1 MKQTRFLMG
10 MPVIVEVVDPHVTE
24 RIFDEVYGYFGY
36 VDRKFSTYKDDSE
49 ITRINR
55 GELAIEDASDDMRGI
70 FALAEQTRLESD
82 GYFDIRHNDRF
93 DPSGIVKGWAI
104 LNAAKILEQAR
115 CENYYI
121 YAGGDI
127 QTSGKN
133 EKGQDWS
140 VGIQNPF
147 NQAEIVKVLSISR
160 GGIATSG
167 TYARGE
173 HIYNPKL
180 DGDPIQ
186 NIVSLTVVG
195 PNIYEAD
202 RFATAA
208 FAMDSAGIQ
217 FIEELDGFEGY
228 MIDREGTASYTSGF
242 EGYVAHA

>member
-1 MKQTRFLMG
+1 MG
-10 MPVIVEVVDPHVTE
+10 MPVILEVIDPGVTE

-36 VDRKFSTYKDDSE
+36 VDRKFSTYKEDSE

-55 GELAIEDASDDMRGI
+55 GELAIGDASDDMRGI
-70 FALAEQTRLESD
+70 FALAEQTRLESN
-82 GYFDIRHNDRF
+82 GFFDIRRNNQF

-104 LNAAKILEQAR
+104 LNVAGILEQAGYR
-115 CENYYI
+115 NYYL

-133 EKGQDWS
+133 EKGEDWI

-147 NQAEIVKVLSISR
+147 NQAEIVKVLSIGT
-160 GGIATSG
+160 GGVATSG

-173 HIYNPKL
+173 HIYNPKM
-180 DGDPIQ
+180 DGQPVQ
-186 NIVSLTVVG
+186 SIVSLTVVG
-195 PNIYEAD
+195 PNVYEAD

-228 MIDREGTASYTSGF
+228 MIDHGGMAMYTSGF
-242 EGYVAHA
+242 ERYVAHG